1 MKKKKEKRAKCDFFF
16 FFLPFSKYFLLVG
29 KQTRLEENDGSK
41 GLGFMGRNERFS
53 RESCRLFRI
62 DTHTAER
69 ERSGFWVRSHAPHSC
84 VRSMCIV

>member
-1 MKKKKEKRAKCDFFF
+1 MKKKKEKRAKCDF

-69 ERSGFWVRSHAPHSC
+69 ERGAVFGFDLMPRIVVC
-84 VRSMCIV
+84 VVCV